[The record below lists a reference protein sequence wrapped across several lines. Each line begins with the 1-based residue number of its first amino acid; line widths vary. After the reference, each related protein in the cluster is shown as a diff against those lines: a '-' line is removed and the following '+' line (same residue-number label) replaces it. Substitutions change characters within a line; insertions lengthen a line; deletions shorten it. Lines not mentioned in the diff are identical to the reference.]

1 MNKTFICRKNIYS
14 VSSVGNLKGFPEER
28 VLMLGFKMSR
38 RYQGVNS
45 KIKKKSL
52 SHALIKG
59 LHVEKM
65 KS

>member
-1 MNKTFICRKNIYS
+1 M
-14 VSSVGNLKGFPEER
+14 GNLKGFPEER

-59 LHVEKM
+59 LQVEKM